1 MKARVPCLLFVLISF
16 VLNKTIVAHTAFY
29 STKTPYKPP
38 SSTLNLPPPPPEYDL
53 VCAQIFTRH
62 GSRALEGRKYDT
74 LTKKLWIQAKEDNAL
89 TELGRQFGEDLQYF
103 VDVNDQIGF
112 VFRNLLC
119 NHF

>member
-1 MKARVPCLLFVLISF
+1 MKARISWLLLVLISF
-16 VLNKTIVAHTAFY
+16 VLNNTIAVRTAFY

-38 SSTLNLPPPPPEYDL
+38 SATLALPPPPPEYDL

-74 LTKKLWIQAKEDNAL
+74 LTKALWIQAKEEDAL

-103 VDVNDQIGF
+103 VDINDQIGF
-112 VFRNLLC
+112 VVRNLLC